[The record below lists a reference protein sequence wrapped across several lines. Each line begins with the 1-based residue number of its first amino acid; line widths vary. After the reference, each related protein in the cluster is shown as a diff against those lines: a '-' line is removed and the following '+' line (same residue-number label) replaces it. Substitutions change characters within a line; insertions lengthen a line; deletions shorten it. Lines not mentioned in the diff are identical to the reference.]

1 MLAEHLTETERE
13 KGKEKREK
21 EKERG
26 REQVPAYLHVARALA
41 HKNTKYTQNTHTYT
55 YTYIFVPL
63 HSSTGE
69 IVTSVDVLYFTTN
82 ALVVTI
88 KQGLYHVGVKRSQFA
103 LRYFA

>member
-41 HKNTKYTQNTHTYT
+41 YKNTKYTQNTRT

-88 KQGLYHVGVKRSQFA
+88 KQGLSHVGVKRSQFA